1 MTWKE
6 AHIPIIICFDLMIG
20 AIVGFL
26 VGLMVGFFVGFFLE
40 FFIGFFARSIVGAKQ
55 CRLVINDLGK
65 VLTQP
70 TKQPLTSPI
79 VVFEL

>member
-1 MTWKE
+1 MVATHSYNNMTWKE

-40 FFIGFFARSIVGAKQ
+40 SFIGFFARSIVGAK
-55 CRLVINDLGK
+55 RRGLVINDLGTVGTENK
-65 VLTQP
+65 
-70 TKQPLTSPI
+70 
-79 VVFEL
+79 